1 MLVGVPREEPDDGL
15 KGKIGINRPAIRVVD
30 QVNSENTVGKG
41 TSFSFFGVFVKRSDA
56 NRLRVGVSQGNLYS
70 NDGKI
75 IKLRQFPYLVQSS
88 GSHAKK

>member
-15 KGKIGINRPAIRVVD
+15 EGKIGINRPAIRVVD

-41 TSFSFFGVFVKRSDA
+41 ISFSFFWFFFNRWYSIVKHGDTKSVFLK
-56 NRLRVGVSQGNLYS
+56 NLLRVGVSQGYLQT

-75 IKLRQFPYLVQSS
+75 IK
-88 GSHAKK
+88 K